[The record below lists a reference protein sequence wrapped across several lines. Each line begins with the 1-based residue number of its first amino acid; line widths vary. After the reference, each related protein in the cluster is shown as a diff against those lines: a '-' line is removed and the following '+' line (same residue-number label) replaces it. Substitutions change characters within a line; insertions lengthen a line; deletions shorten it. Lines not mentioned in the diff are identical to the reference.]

1 MEQALSQTDNE
12 QISTEAPT
20 TSEELTFSETEIA
33 NMSSALV
40 RKFGSQAINIAAFFL
55 DEHLELEDHTR
66 AESWL
71 RVMTHL
77 DQNYQQRLS
86 ESVLN

>member
-1 MEQALSQTDNE
+1 
-12 QISTEAPT
+12 
-20 TSEELTFSETEIA
+20 
-33 NMSSALV
+33 MSAALV
-40 RKFGSQAINIAAFFL
+40 RKFGAQAINIAAFFL

-77 DQNYQQRLS
+77 DQTYQQRLS